1 MDSFTEDFSFIGI
14 IIYFK
19 CNEMESTKH
28 WIHYLLFQ
36 SKSSACLSEN
46 RVKEFKRTISQ
57 WVPLANNNTKSQ
69 FICLS
74 SGMVYE
80 SPIQKCKMLIN

>member
-36 SKSSACLSEN
+36 SKYSACLSEK
-46 RVKEFKRTISQ
+46 RVQELKRTISQ
-57 WVPLANNNTKSQ
+57 LVPLANNNIQSK
-69 FICLS
+69 FNYF
-74 SGMVYE
+74 SGGKV
-80 SPIQKCKMLIN
+80 